1 MTIDFFLT
9 YARRG
14 LSRHPKGKIIMLET
28 EIKNNTAALAALA
41 AAVAE
46 LTAALRASAPIAA
59 PVAPVTPAPAPIA
72 GNDQRELYARSGVAG
87 LSAGDVNLLAAAPV
101 APAPASMPPVNPVPA
116 AAAPVAPAPASMPP
130 VNPVPAAA
138 APVAPAPAMS
148 GDDLRKLCVRAGA
161 AGLTAEVVA
170 FLSANGCQKLAQL
183 PPEKYGD
190 LVALLAS
197 KGVE

>member
-1 MTIDFFLT
+1 
-9 YARRG
+9 
-14 LSRHPKGKIIMLET
+14 MLET

-41 AAVAE
+41 AAVAD
-46 LTAALRASAPIAA
+46 LTAALRASAPAAPAPVAAPAA
-59 PVAPVTPAPAPIA
+59 PVAAP
-72 GNDQRELYARSGVAG
+72 
-87 LSAGDVNLLAAAPV
+87 AAPV
-101 APAPASMPPVNPVPA
+101 A
-116 AAAPVAPAPASMPP
+116 
-130 VNPVPAAA
+130 
-138 APVAPAPAMS
+138 APAMS

-161 AGLTAEVVA
+161 AGLTAEVVS

>member
-1 MTIDFFLT
+1 
-9 YARRG
+9 
-14 LSRHPKGKIIMLET
+14 MLET

-41 AAVAE
+41 AAIAD
-46 LTAALRASAPIAA
+46 LTAALRASAPDDTVIV
-59 PVAPVTPAPAPIA
+59 PV
-72 GNDQRELYARSGVAG
+72 D
-87 LSAGDVNLLAAAPV
+87 PV

-116 AAAPVAPAPASMPP
+116 AAAPVAPAPAS
-130 VNPVPAAA
+130 VA
-138 APVAPAPAMS
+138 APAAPAMS

-161 AGLTAEVVA
+161 AGLTAEVVN

>member
-1 MTIDFFLT
+1 
-9 YARRG
+9 
-14 LSRHPKGKIIMLET
+14 MLET

-41 AAVAE
+41 AAVAD
-46 LTAALRASAPIAA
+46 LTAAVLAMKDDDPVVVVPVDPAPAPVAAQAAPVAAQAA
-59 PVAPVTPAPAPIA
+59 PVAPVAPA
-72 GNDQRELYARSGVAG
+72 
-87 LSAGDVNLLAAAPV
+87 AAAPAAPVAPV
-101 APAPASMPPVNPVPA
+101 APAPA
-116 AAAPVAPAPASMPP
+116 PVA
-130 VNPVPAAA
+130 
-138 APVAPAPAMS
+138 APAMS

-190 LVALLAS
+190 LVALLNS